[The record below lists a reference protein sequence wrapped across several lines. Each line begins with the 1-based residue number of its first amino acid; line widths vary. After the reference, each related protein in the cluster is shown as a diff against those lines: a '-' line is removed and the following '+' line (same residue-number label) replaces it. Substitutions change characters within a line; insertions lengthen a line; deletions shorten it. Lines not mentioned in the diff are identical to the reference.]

1 MDRPMINE
9 TLFNTEYYSD
19 LREQM
24 VLELTAGELDQPEHI
39 LRVLLE
45 DFIMHMIDNME
56 DEDLQD
62 LYDNM
67 KVAKNKEKFS

>member
-9 TLFNTEYYSD
+9 TLFNTAFYSD

-24 VLELTAGELDQPEHI
+24 VLELTADELDQPEHI

-67 KVAKNKEKFS
+67 R